1 MGGPPAQRQIL
12 SGCGRR
18 SGCGGGVFG
27 LVAEAAQEAFY
38 GDVFVEGFPVEWPRG
53 ADADLLK
60 LLWGGAEQAGEPCER
75 DAEDA
80 AVAE

>member
-38 GDVFVEGFPVEWPRG
+38 GDVFVEGLRVSGLSALFGFLGFWDPGRWLGLVRAFG
-53 ADADLLK
+53 ACFEADCL
-60 LLWGGAEQAGEPCER
+60 R
-75 DAEDA
+75 R
-80 AVAE
+80 